1 MKTITLT
8 GKVFSG
14 KGDGRKF
21 LSLKWVKEQI
31 KQKLGFNPYLG
42 TLNILLSEESTKRR
56 RLIEKAPSMMICP
69 AQGYCLGILHRAR
82 LEEFECAVIIPDVT
96 GYPENYLEL
105 IAVENMRQ
113 KLQLKDGDEIT
124 VVVSYG

>member
-1 MKTITLT
+1 LKRITIT

-31 KQKLGFNPYLG
+31 KQKLGFSPYLG

-56 RLIEKAPSMMICP
+56 KTLEKAKSMMICP
-69 AQGYCLGILHRAR
+69 AQGYCLGILHKAR
-82 LEEFECAVIIPDVT
+82 IEEFVCAVIIPDVT

-105 IAVENMRQ
+105 IASENMRQ
-113 KLQLKDGDEIT
+113 KLQLEDGDEIT
-124 VVVSYG
+124 VTVSYA

>member
-1 MKTITLT
+1 LKTITLT

-14 KGDGRKF
+14 KGNGRKF

-56 RLIEKAPSMMICP
+56 KILEKPQSMMICP
-69 AQGYCLGILHRAR
+69 AQGYCLGILHGAR
-82 LEEFECAVIIPDVT
+82 IEEFECAVIIPDVT

-105 IAVENMRQ
+105 IAAENMRQ
-113 KLQLKDGDEIT
+113 KLQLKDGDDIRI
-124 VVVSYG
+124 VVSYG